1 MERKILSIAPSFNC
15 SLKCEGCYLTSEVS
29 REMREATKDDY
40 YWKRAME
47 EAVKAGF
54 EEFAMTLN
62 PFPGATKKAVEY
74 AKMARQ
80 AGFKVINVTATHHS
94 ILEKTEEGEF
104 DAAFAEDA
112 EDLVNLINI
121 LTISVDDQRFD
132 SWDSA
137 FTTISNM
144 DDLLS
149 DTNVF
154 YEQGKIFNI
163 NLLWTPTVFQWFE
176 DYDMDD
182 EVHFILGWRSDAD
195 EEDMGHIT
203 IQHLIYKP
211 LTLYESE
218 EWFMMRYFD
227 VLENAEN
234 IKIGGDGKYQIGDA
248 PFNNKMGMTQCPGR
262 WMVDIDPMGFVRKC
276 PENPDSFDATNIAKL
291 NTILREGVP
300 GCDAIKC
307 NCI

>member
-1 MERKILSIAPSFNC
+1 M
-15 SLKCEGCYLTSEVS
+15 TSEVS

-47 EAVKAGF
+47 EAVRAGF

-94 ILEKTEEGEF
+94 ILAKNEDGRFEDRYAENAEE
-104 DAAFAEDA
+104 
-112 EDLVNLINI
+112 LVNLINI

-132 SWDSA
+132 SWTSA
-137 FTTISNM
+137 FETISTM
-144 DDLLS
+144 DDLLNTDDS
-149 DTNVF
+149 F

-163 NLLWTPTVFQWFE
+163 NLLWTPTVFKWFE
-176 DYDMDD
+176 DESIPMDED
-182 EVHFILGWRSDAD
+182 VSCIIGWQK
-195 EEDMGHIT
+195 EDTPGRGYIT

-227 VLENAEN
+227 VLDNAED

-248 PFNNKMGMTQCPGR
+248 PFNNKMGMTECPGR

-291 NTILREGVP
+291 NTILRGGVP

>member
-47 EAVKAGF
+47 AAVKAGF

-94 ILEKTEEGEF
+94 ILVKSEDEGFE
-104 DAAFAEDA
+104 DEFAEDA
-112 EDLVNLINI
+112 EELVNLTNI
-121 LTISVDDQRFD
+121 LSISVDDQRFD
-132 SWDSA
+132 SWEDA
-137 FTTISNM
+137 FETISTM
-144 DDLLS
+144 DDVLNA
-149 DTNVF
+149 DTF
-154 YEQGKIFNI
+154 YRDGKIFNI
-163 NLLWTPTVFQWFE
+163 NLLWTPTVFNWFE
-176 DYDMDD
+176 GSSMDRD
-182 EVHFILGWRSDAD
+182 FDDILGWQSHRES
-195 EEDMGHIT
+195 MGQGHIT

-211 LTLYESE
+211 LSLYESE
-218 EWFMMRYFD
+218 EWFMMRYYD
-227 VLENAEN
+227 VLENAKN

-248 PFNNKMGMTQCPGR
+248 PFNNKMGMTECPGR